1 MKIFYRYLCV
11 VLVSLVVACGGGG
24 GSPGEGSGTL
34 PLKVDVPAGEGTF
47 DNPVRI
53 KANQGRLFK
62 ITGGRTK
69 GGASGTEKRSYLV
82 NVEETGVVGLSWAK
96 TGDTE
101 AEDLFVVSWI
111 SGPKQTKVTVRDA
124 DDKAVSFYVKTD
136 PPEPVNLYTTAPD
149 VLTIGVGTDAARTFD
164 IGGGSAP
171 YTVNVANTNVARVE
185 LLPNGKQWKIIGV
198 AIGETQVIIRDATG
212 AENGVKGIAIN
223 VGAPE
228 LRISPETL
236 LMPVGI
242 EGIAKISGGQ
252 PPYKV
257 AGGIPSAIS
266 ARVVGD
272 ELKIVG
278 SLASKLDVTVED
290 ATGQTVKVEVEINVS
305 TTSIRFSPS
314 ALAVSENDTQPIDF
328 TVFGAVGEFCIFTSD
343 PTYLRPDGSVCRT
356 NTNVRLITGTA
367 GTRCVTGDK
376 VVTLTVVDSMRS
388 TGIAQITIK
397 DNGPGCGT
405 AGLALTP
412 NAVSVNVE
420 VGTNEA
426 TSNNV
431 VITGGSGSYVV
442 TSSNPQLATA
452 TVAGN
457 VLTIKG
463 GVVAAPLG
471 APVDVTVTVRDA
483 NNPSLNAS
491 VTVTVR

>member
-11 VLVSLVVACGGGG
+11 FLVSLVMACGGGG

-212 AENGVKGIAIN
+212 AENGIKGIAIK

-228 LRISPETL
+228 LRISPESLT
-236 LMPVGI
+236 MPIGV
-242 EGIAKISGGQ
+242 EAIAKISGGQ

-257 AGGIPSAIS
+257 AGGVDAAVKATI
-266 ARVVGD
+266 VGD
-272 ELKIVG
+272 ELKIIGQMATEDFDISVADATG
-278 SLASKLDVTVED
+278 NLVKVTVEIV
-290 ATGQTVKVEVEINVS
+290 AGTPA
-305 TTSIRFSPS
+305 IRLSPG
-314 ALAVSENDTQPIDF
+314 ALVVSENDTQPIDF
-328 TVFGAVGEFCIFTSD
+328 TIFGGIGEVCVFTSD
-343 PTYLRPDGSVCRT
+343 PIYLRPEGSACVT
-356 NTNVRLITGTA
+356 NGKVRLITGS
-367 GTRCVTGDK
+367 GGSRCVTGDK
-376 VVTLTVVDSMRS
+376 TFTLTVVDANRS
-388 TGIAQITIK
+388 TGVAQITIK
-397 DNGPGCGT
+397 DNGPSCGRS
-405 AGLALTP
+405 GISLTP
-412 NAVSVNVE
+412 RSVTLAV
-420 VGTNEA
+420 GKT
-426 TSNNV
+426 NNV
-431 VITGGSGSYVV
+431 VISGGSGTYVV
-442 TSSNPQLATA
+442 TSGSPGIATA
-452 TVAGN
+452 TVANN
-457 VLTIKG
+457 VLTVT
-463 GVVAAPLG
+463 GVAIG
-471 APVDVTVTVRDA
+471 STKITVIDGI
-483 NNPSLNAS
+483 NPSLS
-491 VTVTVR
+491 SEVDVEVE

>member
-101 AEDLFVVSWI
+101 AEDLFVVSWV
-111 SGPKQTKVTVRDA
+111 SGPKQTKITVRDA
-124 DDKAVSFYVKTD
+124 DDKAITFYVKTD

-149 VLTIGVGTDAARTFD
+149 ALTIGVGADSARVFD

-171 YTVNVANTNVARVE
+171 YTVNVADTNVARVK
-185 LLPNGKQWKIIGV
+185 LLPGGRQWEITGV

-212 AENGVKGIAIN
+212 AENGIKGIAVK

-228 LRISPETL
+228 LRISPEKLTI
-236 LMPVGI
+236 PVGI
-242 EGIAKISGGQ
+242 QGIGKISGGQ

-257 AGGIPSAIS
+257 AGGIPAAIR
-266 ARVVGD
+266 ATVVDDELRVVGD
-272 ELKIVG
+272 
-278 SLASKLDVTVED
+278 LASKLDVTVAD
-290 ATGQTVKVEVEINVS
+290 ATGQTVKIEVEINVS
-305 TTSIRFSPS
+305 TTGIRLSPS
-314 ALAVSENDTQPIDF
+314 ALVVSENDAQPIDF
-328 TVFGAVGEFCIFTSD
+328 TIFGAVGEICVFTSD
-343 PTYLRPDGSVCRT
+343 PTYLRPDRAACST
-356 NTNVRLITGTA
+356 NTMVRLITGTT

-376 VVTLTVVDSMRS
+376 IVTLTVVDSMRS
-388 TGIAQITIK
+388 TGVAQVTIR
-397 DNGPGCGT
+397 DNGPSCGT
-405 AGLALTP
+405 TGLALTP
-412 NAVSVNVE
+412 NAVSINVE
-420 VGTNEA
+420 DGTNEA

-471 APVDVTVTVRDA
+471 APATVTVTVRDA
-483 NNPSLNAS
+483 NNPSLSAS
-491 VTVTVR
+491 VDVTVR